1 MLTQISERGQRKEQ
15 LEEIYNKAL
24 RLSYILDN
32 QALAELRL
40 RCLKE
45 IGLRQNSHCDIEQI
59 LHVLHADYFR
69 RKPEMMYLVEMCLD
83 SYSEPLSKWTVCCL
97 MNDLRYFMPDTE
109 DQLSPEARELV
120 KKCLVHCSGGK
131 VMWFL
136 RNYYGKE
143 WNMLANCIM
152 EARAEN
158 KVFDMQA
165 AASM

>member
-1 MLTQISERGQRKEQ
+1 
-15 LEEIYNKAL
+15 
-24 RLSYILDN
+24 
-32 QALAELRL
+32 
-40 RCLKE
+40 
-45 IGLRQNSHCDIEQI
+45 
-59 LHVLHADYFR
+59 
-69 RKPEMMYLVEMCLD
+69 MMYLVEMCLD